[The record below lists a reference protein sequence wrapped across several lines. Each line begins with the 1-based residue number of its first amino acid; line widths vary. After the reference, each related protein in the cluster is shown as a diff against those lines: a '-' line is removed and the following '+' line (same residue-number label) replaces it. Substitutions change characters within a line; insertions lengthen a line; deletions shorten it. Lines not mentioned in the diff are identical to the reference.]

1 MAFRSDRRRQERAE
15 RSPGAE
21 GCIGLAVLCMAAA
34 LIGRDTW
41 RYGTV
46 AMILGVLLFMM
57 GLYGNRHYLRERIV
71 NRGALRRGQGG
82 PPAQP
87 RLRRARRRSRDT
99 GVDFPA
105 CQSFPRYEPP
115 PFSRGGPRGRWR
127 LAATARST
135 PA

>member
-71 NRGALRRGQGG
+71 NRGALRRGKGR
-82 PPAQP
+82 PPEQP
-87 RLRRARRRSRDT
+87 RPRRLCRPSRDT
-99 GVDFPA
+99 GVE
-105 CQSFPRYEPP
+105 CPP
-115 PFSRGGPRGRWR
+115 CHSLPPH
-127 LAATARST
+127 
-135 PA
+135 